1 MFEIGELAGDKIKER
16 LQAVNRPELAL
27 RV

>member
-1 MFEIGELAGDKIKER
+1 MFEISELAGDKIKER
-16 LQAVNRPELAL
+16 LQEVNLPELAL